1 MTLDLYQFCPCG
13 SGKKVKFCCSR
24 DIVHELDRV
33 LRMVQGEQRL
43 AALEK
48 LDALLA
54 KYPQRPSLLMLKA
67 NIEMQLRDLPKAQAT
82 VQQLQQVA
90 PQNASAQALLAIV
103 LAAEAQPAQVL
114 VRQLQQAFA
123 VADSAIT
130 SRMYEA
136 IILVSVR
143 LAQEGFPA
151 AALGHLR
158 LAYAITD
165 AKDDRCTSMLMQ
177 LSQSRAVPL
186 LLREPLELTDC
197 PDAVTWKKEF
207 RAAMADAHRGCW
219 LPAAD
224 KLRDMSRRILD
235 AAPILQNLAV
245 LRTWLAQNEEA
256 VESFH
261 ALARIRELPLEDRV
275 HFEALAQLLDTN
287 SDATT
292 VPVVEVAYPVTDTE
306 RLMEQ
311 CLSHRRVRS
320 MPVPPRDA
328 ESDEPPAKAMFDVL
342 DRPMPPSSADLTVDD
357 VPRSLGT
364 CAIYG
369 RQTDREARL
378 ELITTKT
385 AEFAPLLDVTR
396 ELLGGQ
402 LPEPVS
408 EQELQRVSR
417 VTFEILSGWRLP
429 DDITPEQRQRLAT
442 ELRRHAILQRWPQ
455 TPSPLLGGKTP
466 IEAVREGQSKVP
478 LLANL
483 LILELT
489 AQEGQWQIDTRPLR
503 EQLNL
508 PVPAPID
515 PRQQDL
521 QGLEH
526 VPVHR
531 FGRLV
536 VSQLSDD
543 QLLAAYRRAYG
554 LLSVESL
561 RQLALEVIQRPS
573 LDERID
579 KVEAYDILSDVA
591 QTTDEAL
598 EYLEKARKL
607 ATAEGESPAQWLIDE
622 LELRLLRGE
631 GEKFLALL
639 KEIQTRYINEIGVGP
654 ALMQLLTRYGL
665 VSPDGHLRVPTRRDA
680 AAAAEIR
687 ESQATAPP
695 VWTPDAPAAS
705 PAGDEQ
711 PKESKLWLPGMD

>member
-103 LAAEAQPAQVL
+103 LAAEAQPARVL
-114 VRQLQQAFA
+114 VRQLQQAFV

-177 LSQSRAVPL
+177 LSQSRAVSL

-197 PDAVTWKKEF
+197 PDAVTWKKEY
-207 RAAMADAHRGCW
+207 RAAMADAHRGRW

-224 KLRDMSRRILD
+224 RLRDMSQRILD

-256 VESFH
+256 VEAFH

-275 HFEALAQLLDTN
+275 RFEALAQLLDTN

-306 RLMEQ
+306 KLMEQ

-320 MPVPPRDA
+320 MPVPPRNA
-328 ESDEPPAKAMFDVL
+328 ESDEPPAKAIFDIL
-342 DRPMPPSSADLTVDD
+342 DRPMPPSSADLTAAD

-385 AEFAPLLDVTR
+385 AEFSQLLDVTR
-396 ELLGGQ
+396 ELWGGQ

-466 IEAVREGQSKVP
+466 IEAVREGQSRVP

-521 QGLEH
+521 QGLDH

-665 VSPDGHLRVPTRRDA
+665 VSPDGRLRVPTRRDA

-695 VWTPDAPAAS
+695 VWTPDAPAAPS
-705 PAGDEQ
+705 AGDEQ